1 MAERRENEV
10 YNIWGGG
17 LTKKQKGKM
26 ALLCLLINKRVRGMM
41 VTKMMREGV
50 DYYATACS
58 KVRERKRGR
67 KYDGQR

>member
-1 MAERRENEV
+1 
-10 YNIWGGG
+10 
-17 LTKKQKGKM
+17 M